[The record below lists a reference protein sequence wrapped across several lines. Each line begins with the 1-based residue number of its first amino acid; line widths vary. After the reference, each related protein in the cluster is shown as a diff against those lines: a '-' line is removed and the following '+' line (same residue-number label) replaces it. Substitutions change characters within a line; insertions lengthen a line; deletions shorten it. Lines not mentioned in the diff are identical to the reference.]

1 MPKREVFDAA
11 LRLADIDSDPGALD
25 LLCCTASGG
34 YGTKKQQRLL
44 DDLRTLYR
52 HALGD
57 APVQSPFGDSAA

>member
-1 MPKREVFDAA
+1 MPKREAFDAG
-11 LRLADIDSDPGALD
+11 LRLADLDSDPGALD
-25 LLCCTASGG
+25 LLRTASGG